1 MERKEIEK
9 IISNSDYDV
18 YGLRKDD
25 RLCSVGEILPNSH
38 QLYQDPQYTDDS
50 FTELLYPLVTEGIYK
65 GFYDA
70 GELDGACAVFVDEY
84 SVESSLDRVETYGGK
99 YLYLIAG
106 NRAWEGKDLGEIIIE
121 NPEVIMVIKKKRKKV
136 AAII

>member
-65 GFYDA
+65 GFMMQ
-70 GELDGACAVFVDEY
+70 
-84 SVESSLDRVETYGGK
+84 
-99 YLYLIAG
+99 
-106 NRAWEGKDLGEIIIE
+106 E
-121 NPEVIMVIKKKRKKV
+121 N
-136 AAII
+136 

>member
-38 QLYQDPQYTDDS
+38 QLYQDPQYTDD
-50 FTELLYPLVTEGIYK
+50 
-65 GFYDA
+65 
-70 GELDGACAVFVDEY
+70 
-84 SVESSLDRVETYGGK
+84 
-99 YLYLIAG
+99 
-106 NRAWEGKDLGEIIIE
+106 
-121 NPEVIMVIKKKRKKV
+121 
-136 AAII
+136 